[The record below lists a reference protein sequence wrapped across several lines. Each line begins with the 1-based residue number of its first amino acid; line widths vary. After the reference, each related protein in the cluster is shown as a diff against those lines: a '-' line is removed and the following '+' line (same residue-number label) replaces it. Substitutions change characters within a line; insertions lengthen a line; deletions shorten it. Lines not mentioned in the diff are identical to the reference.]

1 MRKKLYIL
9 IIIVAVVLAAAIF
22 GYCKWVSPTK
32 IAFVNYQAAALGKY
46 HKLNNNSWIKIKEVS
61 VEDLSKLSG
70 YDMVFV
76 NGMGLRIVEEQ
87 RAQLRKIAE
96 KGIPIYTSMATNP
109 DNDICNLDTATVSVI
124 KKYIGGGSKK
134 NYRSLLNYV
143 RKYIDGKKVSV
154 YDPEPPVEQT
164 FNADDGILE
173 SDHDH
178 ITGRIR
184 AMTAA
189 RPQKNPLTTYTSIF
203 QLAVLMPESST
214 ASSLL
219 PMA

>member
-1 MRKKLYIL
+1 MRKKLYIS

-46 HKLNNNSWIKIKEVS
+46 HKLNNNSWIKVKEVS

-87 RAQLRKIAE
+87 RVQLRKIAE

-109 DNDICNLDTATVSVI
+109 DNDICNLDSATVSVI

-164 FNADDGILE
+164 FDIIYHPYLGNDD
-173 SDHDH
+173 STDD
-178 ITGRIR
+178 
-184 AMTAA
+184 
-189 RPQKNPLTTYTSIF
+189 PL
-203 QLAVLMPESST
+203 
-214 ASSLL
+214 
-219 PMA
+219 